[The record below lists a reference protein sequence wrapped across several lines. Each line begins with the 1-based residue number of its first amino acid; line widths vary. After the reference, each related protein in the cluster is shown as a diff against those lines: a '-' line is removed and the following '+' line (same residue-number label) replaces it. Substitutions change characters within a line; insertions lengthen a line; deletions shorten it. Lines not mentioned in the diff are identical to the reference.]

1 MAPVTLPAVPSP
13 ARLVR
18 SSYGTC
24 LGMAVVS
31 CDADPAKVGGLVL
44 ERVQA
49 MPVAENDL
57 QREISPTLFLLSIP
71 TQARPEGAFD

>member
-1 MAPVTLPAVPSP
+1 
-13 ARLVR
+13 
-18 SSYGTC
+18 
-24 LGMAVVS
+24 MAVVS